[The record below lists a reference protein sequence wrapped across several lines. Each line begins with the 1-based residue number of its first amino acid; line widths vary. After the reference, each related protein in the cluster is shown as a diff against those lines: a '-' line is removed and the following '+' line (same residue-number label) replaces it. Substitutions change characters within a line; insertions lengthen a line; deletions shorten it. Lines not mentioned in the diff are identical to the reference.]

1 MANADGSV
9 IIRVDID
16 DDKAAKKLDKVAKKA
31 EDIQSSLNK
40 GKSITF
46 NMDVS
51 DAEKE
56 IARLRTS
63 ISKLEEESEVKRRLM
78 ALHDASNDPLAANL
92 EAEKNKLASM
102 QSGDSF
108 YTEAA
113 IEAQKEKVAEL
124 QKEWDEADKQAKKYE
139 KELRE
144 INVRLDVQKNKIGD
158 IANATSEAA
167 KLGKQLG
174 NTGKNA
180 GKIQEGLDKAS
191 QGMEAFTKR
200 VKMLAKRAL
209 VFTIIARAL
218 AAIRDWLADV
228 VAVNGEARDAIA
240 QLKGALLTLAQPL
253 VQIIIP
259 AFTALVKVLAT
270 VVSFIANIVSALFGT
285 TAKESANA
293 AKSLNDQKNAYKGV
307 GGAAKSASKQLASF
321 DDINKLSG
329 EGGGGSGIILPDF
342 STAANFAFLDKIAD
356 KLKKIG
362 QDIVNLFK
370 DVTGF
375 IGNVFSGDWGA
386 ALDNI
391 INFVHHAYILLAD
404 LLDFVGYIFGAII
417 DTIIEKCGLAG
428 TPVGDMLT
436 GIKDIVQGALG
447 LISGILTLDLEK
459 MKQSVIQMLTGVKT
473 FVLGVFDWF
482 KLGLTSLLDWLDEST
497 NGRFHELIE
506 LAKTYVNDVVEGMK
520 QIFGGLIEFLTG
532 VFTLDWKKAWEG
544 IKEIFRGIWNT
555 IVGTLEAAINL
566 IIKGIN
572 WLIDQLNKIHFEIP
586 DWVPGIG
593 GKSFGINISHVG
605 ELKIPRLAQG
615 AVIPPNREFM
625 AVLGDQKSGT
635 NIETPLATMVQAFK
649 QALAES
655 GYGGSNEAVLV
666 LDKDVLGKV
675 VYRLNKAEGTRIGVN
690 LSEMQG

>member
-9 IIRVDID
+9 IIKADID
-16 DDKAAKKLDKVAKKA
+16 DKQAQKELNALEKKIEALQKKLETSKEKKSA
-31 EDIQSSLNK
+31 LQTQAREA
-40 GKSITF
+40 
-46 NMDVS
+46 S
-51 DAEKE
+51 DALTE
-56 IARLRTS
+56 TG
-63 ISKLEEESEVKRRLM
+63 VKVIEL
-78 ALHDASNDPLAANL
+78 
-92 EAEKNKLASM
+92 KNKLKSIDDIVSGKIDATPEEWIDAKM
-102 QSGDSF
+102 Q
-108 YTEAA
+108 EADVTA
-113 IEAQKEKVAEL
+113 ELAKQQKIYEQQEKVCNKEAENL
-124 QKEWDEADKQAKKYE
+124 EKISNTIKEQTEDLEKAKE
-139 KELRE
+139 RAGE
-144 INVRLDVQKNKIGD
+144 
-158 IANATSEAA
+158 
-167 KLGKQLG
+167 LGKQLG

-191 QGMEAFTKR
+191 EGMEAFTKR

-321 DDINKLSG
+321 DEINKLSG

-342 STAANFAFLDKIAD
+342 STSANFAFLDKIAD

-370 DVTGF
+370 DVAGF
-375 IGNVFSGDWGA
+375 IGNVFSGDWDA

-391 INFVHHAYILLAD
+391 INFVNHARILLAD

-447 LISGILTLDLEK
+447 LISGILTGDLEK

-473 FVLGVFDWF
+473 FVFGIFDWF
-482 KLGLTSLLDWLDEST
+482 KLGLTSLLDWLDGKT
-497 NGRFHELIE
+497 NGRFHEIIE
-506 LAKTYVNDVVEGMK
+506 LAKTYVSDVIDGVK
-520 QIFGGLIEFLTG
+520 QIFGGFIDFLTG
-532 VFTLDWKKAWEG
+532 VFTLDWEKAWEG

-555 IVGTLEAAINL
+555 IVGVLEAAVNL

-572 WLIDQLNKIHFEIP
+572 WLISKINTIQIKIP
-586 DWVPGIG
+586 DWLG
-593 GKSFGINISHVG
+593 GGSFGFNFRPIT
-605 ELKIPRLAQG
+605 ELQIPRLAKG

-625 AVLGDQKSGT
+625 AVLGDQKQGT
-635 NIETPLATMVQAFK
+635 NIEAPADLIRQIVREEINNASGGEEITIKFTGDLAQLARVLSPEITRQ
-649 QALAES
+649 QRNRQRAL
-655 GYGGSNEAVLV
+655 
-666 LDKDVLGKV
+666 
-675 VYRLNKAEGTRIGVN
+675 GV
-690 LSEMQG
+690 

>member
-9 IIRVDID
+9 IIKADID
-16 DDKAAKKLDKVAKKA
+16 DKQAQKELNALEKKIEALQEKLTNKKSARDTLFNQANNLGAQLDQAKAKLAQMKGGGEFFTSDAIKQQEAAVASMEKEWNAMNDKLDK
-31 EDIQSSLNK
+31 QN
-40 GKSITF
+40 
-46 NMDVS
+46 
-51 DAEKE
+51 
-56 IARLRTS
+56 
-63 ISKLEEESEVKRRLM
+63 
-78 ALHDASNDPLAANL
+78 AAIREG
-92 EAEKNKLASM
+92 EAELDRMK
-102 QSGDSF
+102 
-108 YTEAA
+108 
-113 IEAQKEKVAEL
+113 
-124 QKEWDEADKQAKKYE
+124 AKAGE
-139 KELRE
+139 
-144 INVRLDVQKNKIGD
+144 
-158 IANATSEAA
+158 
-167 KLGKQLG
+167 LGKQLG

-218 AAIRDWLADV
+218 AALRDWLADV

-321 DDINKLSG
+321 DEINKLSG
-329 EGGGGSGIILPDF
+329 EGGGGSGIIQPDF

-391 INFVHHAYILLAD
+391 INFVSHARILLAD

-447 LISGILTLDLEK
+447 IISGILTGDLEK

-473 FVLGVFDWF
+473 FVFGIWDWF
-482 KLGLTSLLDWLDEST
+482 KLGLTSLLDWLDGKT
-497 NGRFHELIE
+497 NGRFHEIIE
-506 LAKTYVNDVVEGMK
+506 LAKTYVSVVIDGVK
-520 QIFGGLIEFLTG
+520 QIFGGFIDFMTG
-532 VFTLDWKKAWEG
+532 VFTLDWEKAWEG

-555 IVGTLEAAINL
+555 IVGVLEAAVNL

-572 WLIDQLNKIHFEIP
+572 WLISKLNSLQIKIP
-586 DWVPGIG
+586 DWLG
-593 GKSFGINISHVG
+593 GGSFGFNIRPIA
-605 ELKIPRLAQG
+605 ELQIPRLAKG
-615 AVIPPNREFM
+615 AIIPPNREFM
-625 AVLGDQKSGT
+625 AVLGDQKQGT
-635 NIETPLATMVQAFK
+635 NIEAPADLIRQIVREEINNFGGGEDITIKFTGDLAQLARVLSPEITRQ
-649 QALAES
+649 QRNRQRAL
-655 GYGGSNEAVLV
+655 
-666 LDKDVLGKV
+666 
-675 VYRLNKAEGTRIGVN
+675 GV
-690 LSEMQG
+690 

>member
-9 IIRVDID
+9 IIKADID
-16 DDKAAKKLDKVAKKA
+16 DKQAQKELNALEKKIEALQEKLTNKKSARDTLFNQANNLGAQLDQAKAKLAQMKGGGEFFTSDAIKQQEAAVASMEKEWNAMNDKLDK
-31 EDIQSSLNK
+31 QN
-40 GKSITF
+40 
-46 NMDVS
+46 
-51 DAEKE
+51 
-56 IARLRTS
+56 
-63 ISKLEEESEVKRRLM
+63 
-78 ALHDASNDPLAANL
+78 AAIREG
-92 EAEKNKLASM
+92 EAELDRMK
-102 QSGDSF
+102 
-108 YTEAA
+108 
-113 IEAQKEKVAEL
+113 
-124 QKEWDEADKQAKKYE
+124 AKAGE
-139 KELRE
+139 
-144 INVRLDVQKNKIGD
+144 
-158 IANATSEAA
+158 
-167 KLGKQLG
+167 LGKQLG

-218 AAIRDWLADV
+218 AALRDWLADV

-321 DDINKLSG
+321 DEINKLSG
-329 EGGGGSGIILPDF
+329 ESGGGASVILPDF
-342 STAANFAFLDKIAD
+342 SQIGKLDFLDKITD
-356 KLKKIG
+356 RLKKIG
-362 QDIVNLFK
+362 QDIANIFR
-370 DVTGF
+370 DVKAF
-375 IGNVFSGDWGA
+375 IGSVFSGDWGA
-386 ALDNI
+386 ALDSI
-391 INFVHHAYILLAD
+391 ADFVNHARELLAD
-404 LLDFVGYIFGAII
+404 LLDAVSDIFGDII
-417 DTIIEKCGLAG
+417 DAIIEKCGLAG
-428 TPVGDMLT
+428 TPVGNMMA
-436 GIKDIVQGALG
+436 GIKDIVQGGLG
-447 LISGILTLDLEK
+447 FISGILTGDLEK

-473 FVLGVFDWF
+473 FVFGIWDWF
-482 KLGLTSLLDWLDEST
+482 KLGLTSLLDWLDGKT
-497 NGRFHELIE
+497 NGRFHEIIE
-506 LAKTYVNDVVEGMK
+506 LAKTYVSDVIDGVK
-520 QIFGGLIEFLTG
+520 QIFGGFIDFLTG

-555 IVGTLEAAINL
+555 IVGGLEAAVNL

-593 GKSFGINISHVG
+593 GKSFGINISHVN

-615 AVIPPNREFM
+615 AVIPPNRKFM
-625 AVLGDQKSGT
+625 AVLGDQKQGT
-635 NIETPLATMVQAFK
+635 NIEAPADLIRQIIREEINNFGGGEDITIKFTGDLAQLARVLSPEITRQ
-649 QALAES
+649 QRNRQRAL
-655 GYGGSNEAVLV
+655 
-666 LDKDVLGKV
+666 
-675 VYRLNKAEGTRIGVN
+675 GV
-690 LSEMQG
+690 

>member
-9 IIRVDID
+9 IIKADID
-16 DDKAAKKLDKVAKKA
+16 DKQAQKELNALEKKIEALQEKLTNKKSARDTLFNQANNLGAQLDQAKAKLAQMKGGGEFFTSDAIKQQEAAVASMEKEWNAMNDKLDK
-31 EDIQSSLNK
+31 QN
-40 GKSITF
+40 
-46 NMDVS
+46 
-51 DAEKE
+51 
-56 IARLRTS
+56 
-63 ISKLEEESEVKRRLM
+63 
-78 ALHDASNDPLAANL
+78 AAIREG
-92 EAEKNKLASM
+92 EAELDRMK
-102 QSGDSF
+102 
-108 YTEAA
+108 
-113 IEAQKEKVAEL
+113 
-124 QKEWDEADKQAKKYE
+124 AKAGE
-139 KELRE
+139 
-144 INVRLDVQKNKIGD
+144 
-158 IANATSEAA
+158 
-167 KLGKQLG
+167 LGKQLG

-218 AAIRDWLADV
+218 AALRDWLADV

-321 DDINKLSG
+321 DEINKLSG
-329 EGGGGSGIILPDF
+329 EGGGGSGIIQPDF

-391 INFVHHAYILLAD
+391 INFVSHARILLAD

-447 LISGILTLDLEK
+447 IISGILTGDLEK

-473 FVLGVFDWF
+473 FVFGIWDWF
-482 KLGLTSLLDWLDEST
+482 KLGLTSLLDWLDGKT
-497 NGRFHELIE
+497 NGRFHEIIE
-506 LAKTYVNDVVEGMK
+506 LAKTYVSDVIDGVK
-520 QIFGGLIEFLTG
+520 QIFGGFIDFMTG
-532 VFTLDWKKAWEG
+532 VFTLDWEKAWEG

-555 IVGTLEAAINL
+555 IVGVLEAAVNL

-572 WLIDQLNKIHFEIP
+572 WLISKLNSLQIKIP
-586 DWVPGIG
+586 DWLG
-593 GKSFGINISHVG
+593 GGSFGFNIRPIA
-605 ELKIPRLAQG
+605 ELQIPRLAKG
-615 AVIPPNREFM
+615 AIIPPNREFM
-625 AVLGDQKSGT
+625 AVLGDQKQGT
-635 NIETPLATMVQAFK
+635 NIEAPADLIRQIVREEINNFGGGEDITIKFTGDLAQLARVLSPEITRQ
-649 QALAES
+649 QRNRQRAL
-655 GYGGSNEAVLV
+655 
-666 LDKDVLGKV
+666 
-675 VYRLNKAEGTRIGVN
+675 GV
-690 LSEMQG
+690 

>member
-9 IIRVDID
+9 IIKADID
-16 DDKAAKKLDKVAKKA
+16 DKQAQKELNALEKKIEALQEKLTNKKSARDTLFNQANNLGAQLDQAKAKLAQMKGGGEFFTSDAIKQQEAAVASMEKEWNAMNDKLDK
-31 EDIQSSLNK
+31 QN
-40 GKSITF
+40 
-46 NMDVS
+46 
-51 DAEKE
+51 
-56 IARLRTS
+56 
-63 ISKLEEESEVKRRLM
+63 
-78 ALHDASNDPLAANL
+78 AAIREG
-92 EAEKNKLASM
+92 EAELDRMK
-102 QSGDSF
+102 
-108 YTEAA
+108 
-113 IEAQKEKVAEL
+113 
-124 QKEWDEADKQAKKYE
+124 AKAGE
-139 KELRE
+139 
-144 INVRLDVQKNKIGD
+144 
-158 IANATSEAA
+158 
-167 KLGKQLG
+167 LGKQLG

-191 QGMEAFTKR
+191 QGMESFTKR

-209 VFTIIARAL
+209 VFTVIARAL
-218 AAIRDWLADV
+218 SALRDWLADV

-321 DDINKLSG
+321 DEINKLSG
-329 EGGGGSGIILPDF
+329 ESGGGSGIILPDF

-370 DVTGF
+370 DVTGY

-391 INFVHHAYILLAD
+391 INFVNHARILLAD
-404 LLDFVGYIFGAII
+404 LLDFVGYIFEEII

-436 GIKDIVQGALG
+436 GIKNIVQGALG
-447 LISGILTLDLEK
+447 LISGILTGDLEK
-459 MKQSVIQMLTGVKT
+459 MKQSVTQMLTGVKT
-473 FVLGVFDWF
+473 FVLGIWDWF
-482 KLGLTSLLDWLDEST
+482 KLGVTSLLDWFDKKT
-497 NGRFHELIE
+497 NGRFREIIE
-506 LAKTYVNDVVEGMK
+506 LAKTYVNVGIDGVK
-520 QIFGGLIEFLTG
+520 QIFGGLIDFLTG
-532 VFTLDWKKAWEG
+532 EFTADWRKAWGG

-555 IVGTLEAAINL
+555 IVGVLEAAVNL

-572 WLIDQLNKIHFEIP
+572 WLISKLNSLLENSLLAKGLGLIGIEFRGIP
-586 DWVPGIG
+586 QIPEV
-593 GKSFGINISHVG
+593 H
-605 ELKIPRLAQG
+605 IPRLAQG
-615 AVIPPNREFM
+615 AVIPPNRKFM
-625 AVLGDQKSGT
+625 AVLGDQRNGT
-635 NIETPLATMVQAFK
+635 NIEAPADLIRQIVREEITNFGGGEDITIKFTGDLAQLARVLSPEITRQ
-649 QALAES
+649 QRNRQRAL
-655 GYGGSNEAVLV
+655 
-666 LDKDVLGKV
+666 
-675 VYRLNKAEGTRIGVN
+675 GV
-690 LSEMQG
+690 

>member
-9 IIRVDID
+9 II
-16 DDKAAKKLDKVAKKA
+16 KA
-31 EDIQSSLNK
+31 EID
-40 GKSITF
+40 
-46 NMDVS
+46 
-51 DAEKE
+51 
-56 IARLRTS
+56 
-63 ISKLEEESEVKRRLM
+63 
-78 ALHDASNDPLAANL
+78 
-92 EAEKNKLASM
+92 
-102 QSGDSF
+102 
-108 YTEAA
+108 
-113 IEAQKEKVAEL
+113 
-124 QKEWDEADKQAKKYE
+124 DKQAQRELNALSKKIDALQE
-139 KELRE
+139 KLNSKKAKRDAFASDFR
-144 INVRLDVQKNKIGD
+144 NVGAQLDVAKAKLDQMKNSGEFFTSDAIKQQE
-158 IANATSEAA
+158 ATVASIQSEFDKMDEKLKSQDERIKDSADNLDRMKA
-167 KLGKQLG
+167 KAGELGKQLG

-200 VKMLAKRAL
+200 EKMLAKRAL

-218 AAIRDWLADV
+218 AALRDWLADV

-293 AKSLNDQKNAYKGV
+293 AKALNDQTNAYKGV

-321 DDINKLSG
+321 DEINKLSG
-329 EGGGGSGIILPDF
+329 ESGGGSGIILPDF
-342 STAANFAFLDKIAD
+342 STATNFAFLDKIAD

-370 DVTGF
+370 DVTGY

-391 INFVHHAYILLAD
+391 INFVNHARILLAD

-428 TPVGDMLT
+428 TPVGNMLT
-436 GIKDIVQGALG
+436 GIKDIVQGTLG
-447 LISGILTLDLEK
+447 LISGILTGDLEK

-473 FVLGVFDWF
+473 FVLGIWDWF
-482 KLGLTSLLDWLDEST
+482 KLGLTSLLDWLDGKT
-497 NGRFHELIE
+497 NGRFHEIIE
-506 LAKTYVNDVVEGMK
+506 LAKTYVSDVIDGVK
-520 QIFGGLIEFLTG
+520 QIFGGFIDFLTG

-544 IKEIFRGIWNT
+544 IKEIFRGICNT
-555 IVGTLEAAINL
+555 IVGVFEATVNL

-572 WLIDQLNKIHFEIP
+572 WLISKLNSLLENSLLAKGLDLIGIEFRGIP
-586 DWVPGIG
+586 QIPEV
-593 GKSFGINISHVG
+593 H
-605 ELKIPRLAQG
+605 IPRLAQG
-615 AVIPPNREFM
+615 AVIPPNRKFM
-625 AVLGDQKSGT
+625 AVLGDQKQGT
-635 NIETPLATMVQAFK
+635 NIEAPADLIRQIVREEINSFGGGEDITIKFTGDLAQLARVLSPEITRQ
-649 QALAES
+649 QRNRQRAL
-655 GYGGSNEAVLV
+655 
-666 LDKDVLGKV
+666 
-675 VYRLNKAEGTRIGVN
+675 GV
-690 LSEMQG
+690 

>member
-9 IIRVDID
+9 IIKADID
-16 DDKAAKKLDKVAKKA
+16 DKQAQKELNALEMKIEALQEKLTNKKSARDTLFNQANNLGAQLDQAKAKLAQMKGGGEFFTSDAIKQQEASVASMEKEWNAMNDKLDK
-31 EDIQSSLNK
+31 QN
-40 GKSITF
+40 
-46 NMDVS
+46 
-51 DAEKE
+51 
-56 IARLRTS
+56 
-63 ISKLEEESEVKRRLM
+63 
-78 ALHDASNDPLAANL
+78 AAIREG
-92 EAEKNKLASM
+92 EAELDRMKAK
-102 QSGDSF
+102 SG
-108 YTEAA
+108 E
-113 IEAQKEKVAEL
+113 
-124 QKEWDEADKQAKKYE
+124 
-139 KELRE
+139 
-144 INVRLDVQKNKIGD
+144 
-158 IANATSEAA
+158 
-167 KLGKQLG
+167 LGKQLG

-209 VFTIIARAL
+209 VFTIIASAL
-218 AAIRDWLADV
+218 AALRDWLADV

-321 DDINKLSG
+321 DEINKLSG

-391 INFVHHAYILLAD
+391 INFVSHARILLAD

-447 LISGILTLDLEK
+447 LISGILTGDLEK

-473 FVLGVFDWF
+473 FVFGIWDWF
-482 KLGLTSLLDWLDEST
+482 KLGLTSLLDWLDGKT
-497 NGRFHELIE
+497 NGRFHEIIE
-506 LAKTYVNDVVEGMK
+506 LAKTYVSDVIDGVK
-520 QIFGGLIEFLTG
+520 QIFGGFIDFLTG
-532 VFTLDWKKAWEG
+532 VFTLDWEKAWEG

-555 IVGTLEAAINL
+555 IVGVLEAAVNL

-572 WLIDQLNKIHFEIP
+572 WLISKLNSLQIKIP
-586 DWVPGIG
+586 DWLG
-593 GKSFGINISHVG
+593 GGSFGFNIRPIA
-605 ELKIPRLAQG
+605 ELQIPRLAKG
-615 AVIPPNREFM
+615 AIIPPNREFM
-625 AVLGDQKSGT
+625 AVLGDQKQGT
-635 NIETPLATMVQAFK
+635 NIEAPADLIRQIVREEINNFGGGEDITIKFTGDLAQLARVLSPEITRQ
-649 QALAES
+649 QRNRQRAL
-655 GYGGSNEAVLV
+655 
-666 LDKDVLGKV
+666 
-675 VYRLNKAEGTRIGVN
+675 GV
-690 LSEMQG
+690 

>member
-9 IIRVDID
+9 IIKADID
-16 DDKAAKKLDKVAKKA
+16 DKQAQKELNALEKKIEALQEKLTNKKSARDTLFNQANNLGAQLDQAKAKLAQMKGGGEFFTSDAIKQQEAAVASMEKEWNAMNDKLDK
-31 EDIQSSLNK
+31 QN
-40 GKSITF
+40 
-46 NMDVS
+46 
-51 DAEKE
+51 
-56 IARLRTS
+56 
-63 ISKLEEESEVKRRLM
+63 
-78 ALHDASNDPLAANL
+78 AAIREG
-92 EAEKNKLASM
+92 EAELDRMK
-102 QSGDSF
+102 
-108 YTEAA
+108 
-113 IEAQKEKVAEL
+113 
-124 QKEWDEADKQAKKYE
+124 AKAGE
-139 KELRE
+139 
-144 INVRLDVQKNKIGD
+144 
-158 IANATSEAA
+158 
-167 KLGKQLG
+167 LGKQLG

-180 GKIQEGLDKAS
+180 GKIQEGVDKAS

-218 AAIRDWLADV
+218 AALRDWLADV

-321 DDINKLSG
+321 DEINKLSG

-391 INFVHHAYILLAD
+391 INFVSHARILLAD

-447 LISGILTLDLEK
+447 LISGILTGDLEK

-473 FVLGVFDWF
+473 FVFGIWDWF
-482 KLGLTSLLDWLDEST
+482 KLGLTSLLDWLDGKT
-497 NGRFHELIE
+497 NGRFHEIIE
-506 LAKTYVNDVVEGMK
+506 LAKTYVSDVIDGVK
-520 QIFGGLIEFLTG
+520 QIFGGFIDFLTG
-532 VFTLDWKKAWEG
+532 VFTLDWEKAWEG

-555 IVGTLEAAINL
+555 IVGVLEAAVNL

-572 WLIDQLNKIHFEIP
+572 WLISKLNSLQIKIP
-586 DWVPGIG
+586 DWLG
-593 GKSFGINISHVG
+593 GGSFGFNIRPIA
-605 ELKIPRLAQG
+605 ELQIPRLAKG
-615 AVIPPNREFM
+615 AIIPPNREFV
-625 AVLGDQKSGT
+625 AVLGDQKQGT
-635 NIETPLATMVQAFK
+635 NIEAPADLIRQIVREEINNFGGGEDITIKFTGDLAQLARVLSPEITRQ
-649 QALAES
+649 QRNRQRAL
-655 GYGGSNEAVLV
+655 
-666 LDKDVLGKV
+666 
-675 VYRLNKAEGTRIGVN
+675 GV
-690 LSEMQG
+690 

>member
-9 IIRVDID
+9 IIKADID
-16 DDKAAKKLDKVAKKA
+16 DKQAQKELNALEKKIEALQEKLTNKKSARDTLFNQANNLGAQLDQAKAKLAQMKGGGEFFTSDAIKQQEAAVASMEKEWNAMNDKLDK
-31 EDIQSSLNK
+31 QN
-40 GKSITF
+40 
-46 NMDVS
+46 
-51 DAEKE
+51 
-56 IARLRTS
+56 
-63 ISKLEEESEVKRRLM
+63 
-78 ALHDASNDPLAANL
+78 AAIREG
-92 EAEKNKLASM
+92 EAELDRMK
-102 QSGDSF
+102 
-108 YTEAA
+108 
-113 IEAQKEKVAEL
+113 
-124 QKEWDEADKQAKKYE
+124 AKAGE
-139 KELRE
+139 
-144 INVRLDVQKNKIGD
+144 
-158 IANATSEAA
+158 
-167 KLGKQLG
+167 LGKQLG

-218 AAIRDWLADV
+218 ASLRDWLADV

-321 DDINKLSG
+321 DEINKLSG

-391 INFVHHAYILLAD
+391 INFVNHARILLAD

-447 LISGILTLDLEK
+447 LISGILTFDLEK

-473 FVLGVFDWF
+473 FVLGIFDWF

-555 IVGTLEAAINL
+555 IVGVLEAAVNL

-572 WLIDQLNKIHFEIP
+572 WLISKLNSLLENSLLAKGLGLIGIEFRGIP
-586 DWVPGIG
+586 QIPEV
-593 GKSFGINISHVG
+593 H
-605 ELKIPRLAQG
+605 IPRLAQG
-615 AVIPPNREFM
+615 AVIPPNRKFM
-625 AVLGDQKSGT
+625 AVLGDQRNGT
-635 NIETPLATMVQAFK
+635 NIEAPADLIRQIVREEITNFGGGEDITIKFTGDLAQLARVLSPEITRQ
-649 QALAES
+649 QRNRQRAL
-655 GYGGSNEAVLV
+655 
-666 LDKDVLGKV
+666 
-675 VYRLNKAEGTRIGVN
+675 GV
-690 LSEMQG
+690 

>member
-9 IIRVDID
+9 IIKADID
-16 DDKAAKKLDKVAKKA
+16 DKQAQKELNALEKKIEALQEKLTNKKSARDTLFNQANNLGAQLDQAKAKLAQMKGGGEFFTSDAIKQQEAAVASMEKEWNAMNDKLDK
-31 EDIQSSLNK
+31 QN
-40 GKSITF
+40 
-46 NMDVS
+46 
-51 DAEKE
+51 
-56 IARLRTS
+56 
-63 ISKLEEESEVKRRLM
+63 
-78 ALHDASNDPLAANL
+78 AAIREG
-92 EAEKNKLASM
+92 EAELDRMK
-102 QSGDSF
+102 
-108 YTEAA
+108 
-113 IEAQKEKVAEL
+113 
-124 QKEWDEADKQAKKYE
+124 AKAGE
-139 KELRE
+139 
-144 INVRLDVQKNKIGD
+144 
-158 IANATSEAA
+158 
-167 KLGKQLG
+167 LGKQLG

-218 AAIRDWLADV
+218 AALRDWLADV

-321 DDINKLSG
+321 DEINKLSG
-329 EGGGGSGIILPDF
+329 ESGGGASVILPDF
-342 STAANFAFLDKIAD
+342 SQIGKLDFLDKITD
-356 KLKKIG
+356 RLKKIG
-362 QDIVNLFK
+362 QDIANIFR
-370 DVTGF
+370 DVKAF
-375 IGNVFSGDWGA
+375 IGSVFSGDWGA
-386 ALDNI
+386 ALDSI
-391 INFVHHAYILLAD
+391 ADFVNHARELLAD
-404 LLDFVGYIFGAII
+404 LLDAVSDIFGDII
-417 DTIIEKCGLAG
+417 DAIIEKCGLAG
-428 TPVGDMLT
+428 TPVGNMMA
-436 GIKDIVQGALG
+436 GIKDIVQGGLG
-447 LISGILTLDLEK
+447 FISGILTGDLEK

-473 FVLGVFDWF
+473 FVFGIFDWF
-482 KLGLTSLLDWLDEST
+482 KLGLTSMLDWLDGKT
-497 NGRFHELIE
+497 NGRFHEIIE
-506 LAKTYVNDVVEGMK
+506 LAKTYVSDVIDGVK
-520 QIFGGLIEFLTG
+520 QIFGGFIDFLTG

-555 IVGTLEAAINL
+555 IVGGLEAAVNL

-593 GKSFGINISHVG
+593 GKSFGINISHVN

-625 AVLGDQKSGT
+625 AVLGDQKQGT
-635 NIETPLATMVQAFK
+635 NIEAPADLIRQIVREEINNFGGGEDITIKFTGDLAQLARVLSPEITRQ
-649 QALAES
+649 QRNRQRAL
-655 GYGGSNEAVLV
+655 
-666 LDKDVLGKV
+666 
-675 VYRLNKAEGTRIGVN
+675 GV
-690 LSEMQG
+690 

>member
-9 IIRVDID
+9 IIKADID
-16 DDKAAKKLDKVAKKA
+16 DKQAQKELNALEKKIEALQEKLETSQGKKSSIEKQLLAAKKPLDETGDK
-31 EDIQSSLNK
+31 ILNLQSKL
-40 GKSITF
+40 KSINDIVSGRIDATPEEWIDAK
-46 NMDVS
+46 MQEADVT
-51 DAEKE
+51 AELSKQQKIYEQQEKPYKKE
-56 IARLRTS
+56 IENLKKINNVIKEQTGD
-63 ISKLEEESEVKRRLM
+63 LEEAK
-78 ALHDASNDPLAANL
+78 AKAGDLAA
-92 EAEKNKLASM
+92 
-102 QSGDSF
+102 
-108 YTEAA
+108 
-113 IEAQKEKVAEL
+113 
-124 QKEWDEADKQAKKYE
+124 
-139 KELRE
+139 
-144 INVRLDVQKNKIGD
+144 
-158 IANATSEAA
+158 
-167 KLGKQLG
+167 QLG

-200 VKMLAKRAL
+200 VKALAKRAL

-218 AAIRDWLADV
+218 AALRDWLADV

-307 GGAAKSASKQLASF
+307 GSAAKSASKQLASF
-321 DDINKLSG
+321 DEINKLSG
-329 EGGGGSGIILPDF
+329 ESGGGASAILPDF
-342 STAANFAFLDKIAD
+342 SQIGKLDFLDKITD
-356 KLKKIG
+356 RLKKIG
-362 QDIVNLFK
+362 QDIANIFR
-370 DVTGF
+370 DVKTF
-375 IGNVFSGDWGA
+375 IGSVFSGDWGA
-386 ALDNI
+386 ALDSI
-391 INFVHHAYILLAD
+391 ADFVNHARELLAD
-404 LLDFVGYIFGAII
+404 LLDAVSGIFGDII

-428 TPVGDMLT
+428 TPVGNMMS
-436 GIKDIVQGALG
+436 GIKDIVQGGLG
-447 LISGILTLDLEK
+447 LISGILTGDLEK

-473 FVLGVFDWF
+473 FVFGILGWF
-482 KLGLTSLLDWLDEST
+482 KMGLTSLLDWLDEKT

-506 LAKTYVNDVVEGMK
+506 LAKTYVNDVIEGVK
-520 QIFGGLIEFLTG
+520 QIFGGLIDFLTG
-532 VFTLDWKKAWEG
+532 VFTADWDKAWEG

-555 IVGTLEAAINL
+555 IVGILEAAVNL

-593 GKSFGINISHVG
+593 GKSFGINISHVS
-605 ELKIPRLAQG
+605 ELRIPRLAQG

-655 GYGGSNEAVLV
+655 GYGGSEAVLV
-666 LDKDVLGKV
+666 LDKEVLGKV

-690 LSEMQG
+690 LSEVQG

>member
-9 IIRVDID
+9 IIKADID
-16 DDKAAKKLDKVAKKA
+16 DKQAQKELNALEKKIEALQEKLTNKKSARDTLFNQANNLGAQLDQAKAKLAQMKGGGEFFTSDAIKQQEAAVASMEKEWNAMNDKLDK
-31 EDIQSSLNK
+31 QN
-40 GKSITF
+40 
-46 NMDVS
+46 
-51 DAEKE
+51 
-56 IARLRTS
+56 
-63 ISKLEEESEVKRRLM
+63 
-78 ALHDASNDPLAANL
+78 AAIREG
-92 EAEKNKLASM
+92 EAELDRMK
-102 QSGDSF
+102 
-108 YTEAA
+108 
-113 IEAQKEKVAEL
+113 
-124 QKEWDEADKQAKKYE
+124 AKAGE
-139 KELRE
+139 
-144 INVRLDVQKNKIGD
+144 
-158 IANATSEAA
+158 
-167 KLGKQLG
+167 LGKQLG

-200 VKMLAKRAL
+200 IKMLAKRAL

-218 AAIRDWLADV
+218 AALRDWLADV

-321 DDINKLSG
+321 DEINKLSG
-329 EGGGGSGIILPDF
+329 ESGGGASVILPDF
-342 STAANFAFLDKIAD
+342 SQIGKLDFLDKITD
-356 KLKKIG
+356 RLKKIG
-362 QDIVNLFK
+362 QDIANIFR
-370 DVTGF
+370 DVKAF
-375 IGNVFSGDWGA
+375 IGSVFSGDWGA
-386 ALDNI
+386 ALDSI
-391 INFVHHAYILLAD
+391 ADFVNHARELLAD
-404 LLDFVGYIFGAII
+404 LLDAVSDIFGDII
-417 DTIIEKCGLAG
+417 DAIIEKCGLAG
-428 TPVGDMLT
+428 TPVGNMMA
-436 GIKDIVQGALG
+436 GIKDIVQGGLG
-447 LISGILTLDLEK
+447 FISGILTGDLEK

-473 FVLGVFDWF
+473 FVLGIWDWF
-482 KLGLTSLLDWLDEST
+482 KLGLTSLLDWLDEKT
-497 NGRFHELIE
+497 NGRFHEIIE
-506 LAKTYVNDVVEGMK
+506 LAKTYVNDVIEGAK
-520 QIFGGLIEFLTG
+520 QIFGGLIDFLTG

-555 IVGTLEAAINL
+555 IVGGLEAAVNL

-593 GKSFGINISHVG
+593 GKSFGINISHVN

-625 AVLGDQKSGT
+625 AVLGDQKQGT
-635 NIETPLATMVQAFK
+635 NIEAPADLIRQIVREEINNFGGGEDITIKFTGDLAQLARVLSPEITRQ
-649 QALAES
+649 QRNRQRAL
-655 GYGGSNEAVLV
+655 
-666 LDKDVLGKV
+666 
-675 VYRLNKAEGTRIGVN
+675 GV
-690 LSEMQG
+690 

>member
-9 IIRVDID
+9 IIKADID
-16 DDKAAKKLDKVAKKA
+16 DKQAQKELNALEKKIEALQEKLTNKKSARDTLFNQANNLGAQLDQAKAKLAQMKGGGEFFTSDAIKQQEAAVASMEKEWNAMNDKLDK
-31 EDIQSSLNK
+31 QN
-40 GKSITF
+40 
-46 NMDVS
+46 
-51 DAEKE
+51 
-56 IARLRTS
+56 
-63 ISKLEEESEVKRRLM
+63 
-78 ALHDASNDPLAANL
+78 AAIREG
-92 EAEKNKLASM
+92 EAELDRMK
-102 QSGDSF
+102 
-108 YTEAA
+108 
-113 IEAQKEKVAEL
+113 
-124 QKEWDEADKQAKKYE
+124 AKAGE
-139 KELRE
+139 
-144 INVRLDVQKNKIGD
+144 
-158 IANATSEAA
+158 
-167 KLGKQLG
+167 LGKQLG

-218 AAIRDWLADV
+218 AALRDWLADV

-321 DDINKLSG
+321 DEINKLSG
-329 EGGGGSGIILPDF
+329 EGGGGSGIIQPDF

-391 INFVHHAYILLAD
+391 INFVSHARILLAD

-447 LISGILTLDLEK
+447 IISGILTGDLEK

-473 FVLGVFDWF
+473 FVFGIWDWF
-482 KLGLTSLLDWLDEST
+482 KLGLTSLLGWLDGKT
-497 NGRFHELIE
+497 NGRFHEIIE
-506 LAKTYVNDVVEGMK
+506 LAKTYVSDVIDGVK
-520 QIFGGLIEFLTG
+520 QIFGGFIDFMTG
-532 VFTLDWKKAWEG
+532 VFTLDWEKAWEG

-555 IVGTLEAAINL
+555 IVGVLEAAVNL

-572 WLIDQLNKIHFEIP
+572 WLISKLNSLQIKIP
-586 DWVPGIG
+586 DWLG
-593 GKSFGINISHVG
+593 GGSFGFNIRPIA
-605 ELKIPRLAQG
+605 ELQIPRLAKG
-615 AVIPPNREFM
+615 AIIPPNREFM
-625 AVLGDQKSGT
+625 AVLGDQKQGT
-635 NIETPLATMVQAFK
+635 NIEAPADLIRQIVREEINNFGGGEDITIKFTGDLAQLARVLSPEITRQ
-649 QALAES
+649 QRNRQRAL
-655 GYGGSNEAVLV
+655 
-666 LDKDVLGKV
+666 
-675 VYRLNKAEGTRIGVN
+675 GV
-690 LSEMQG
+690 

>member
-9 IIRVDID
+9 IIKADID
-16 DDKAAKKLDKVAKKA
+16 DKQAQKELNALEKKIEALQEKLTNKKSARDTLFNQANNLGAQLDQAKAKLAQMKGGGEFFTSDAIKQQEAAVASMEKEWNAMNDKLDK
-31 EDIQSSLNK
+31 QN
-40 GKSITF
+40 
-46 NMDVS
+46 
-51 DAEKE
+51 
-56 IARLRTS
+56 
-63 ISKLEEESEVKRRLM
+63 
-78 ALHDASNDPLAANL
+78 AAIREG
-92 EAEKNKLASM
+92 EAELDRMK
-102 QSGDSF
+102 
-108 YTEAA
+108 
-113 IEAQKEKVAEL
+113 
-124 QKEWDEADKQAKKYE
+124 AKAGE
-139 KELRE
+139 
-144 INVRLDVQKNKIGD
+144 
-158 IANATSEAA
+158 
-167 KLGKQLG
+167 LGKQLG

-218 AAIRDWLADV
+218 AALRDWLADV

-321 DDINKLSG
+321 DEINKLSG

-356 KLKKIG
+356 KLKKIWH
-362 QDIVNLFK
+362 DIVNLFK

-391 INFVHHAYILLAD
+391 INFVSHARILLAD

-447 LISGILTLDLEK
+447 LISGILTGDLEK

-473 FVLGVFDWF
+473 FVFGIWDWF
-482 KLGLTSLLDWLDEST
+482 KLGLTSLLDWLDGKT
-497 NGRFHELIE
+497 NGRFHEIIE
-506 LAKTYVNDVVEGMK
+506 LAKTYVSDVIDGVK
-520 QIFGGLIEFLTG
+520 QIFGGFIDFLTG
-532 VFTLDWKKAWEG
+532 VFTLDWEKAWEG

-555 IVGTLEAAINL
+555 IVGVLEAAVNL

-572 WLIDQLNKIHFEIP
+572 WLISKLNSLQIKIP
-586 DWVPGIG
+586 DWLG
-593 GKSFGINISHVG
+593 GGSFGFNIRPIA
-605 ELKIPRLAQG
+605 ELQIPRLAKG
-615 AVIPPNREFM
+615 AIIPPNREFM
-625 AVLGDQKSGT
+625 AVLGDQKQGT
-635 NIETPLATMVQAFK
+635 NIEAPADLIRQIVREEINNFGGGEDITIKFTGDLAQLARVLSPEITRQ
-649 QALAES
+649 QRNRQRAL
-655 GYGGSNEAVLV
+655 
-666 LDKDVLGKV
+666 
-675 VYRLNKAEGTRIGVN
+675 GV
-690 LSEMQG
+690 

>member
-9 IIRVDID
+9 IIKADID
-16 DDKAAKKLDKVAKKA
+16 DKQAQKELNALEKKIEALQEKLTNKKSARDTLFNQANNLGAQLDQAKAKLAQMKGGGEFFTSDAIKQQEAAVASMEKEWNAMNDKLDK
-31 EDIQSSLNK
+31 QN
-40 GKSITF
+40 
-46 NMDVS
+46 
-51 DAEKE
+51 
-56 IARLRTS
+56 
-63 ISKLEEESEVKRRLM
+63 
-78 ALHDASNDPLAANL
+78 AAIREG
-92 EAEKNKLASM
+92 EAELDRMK
-102 QSGDSF
+102 
-108 YTEAA
+108 
-113 IEAQKEKVAEL
+113 
-124 QKEWDEADKQAKKYE
+124 AKAGE
-139 KELRE
+139 
-144 INVRLDVQKNKIGD
+144 
-158 IANATSEAA
+158 
-167 KLGKQLG
+167 LGKQLG

-191 QGMEAFTKR
+191 QGMESFTKR

-209 VFTIIARAL
+209 VFTVIARAL
-218 AAIRDWLADV
+218 SALRDWLADV

-321 DDINKLSG
+321 DEINKLSG
-329 EGGGGSGIILPDF
+329 EGGGGSGIIQPDF

-391 INFVHHAYILLAD
+391 INFVSHARILLAD

-447 LISGILTLDLEK
+447 IISGILTGDLEK

-473 FVLGVFDWF
+473 FVFGIWDWF
-482 KLGLTSLLDWLDEST
+482 KLGLTSLLDWLDGKT
-497 NGRFHELIE
+497 NGRFHEIIE
-506 LAKTYVNDVVEGMK
+506 LAKTYVSDVIDGVK
-520 QIFGGLIEFLTG
+520 QIFGGFIDFMTG
-532 VFTLDWKKAWEG
+532 VFTLDWEKAWEG

-555 IVGTLEAAINL
+555 IVGVLEAAVNL

-572 WLIDQLNKIHFEIP
+572 WLISKLNSLQIKIP
-586 DWVPGIG
+586 DWLG
-593 GKSFGINISHVG
+593 GGSFGFNIRPIA
-605 ELKIPRLAQG
+605 ELQIPRLAKG
-615 AVIPPNREFM
+615 AIIPPNREFM
-625 AVLGDQKSGT
+625 AVLGDQKHGT
-635 NIETPLATMVQAFK
+635 NIEAPADLIRQIVREELGSGGEEITIKFTGDLA
-649 QALAES
+649 ALAR
-655 GYGGSNEAVLV
+655 VLSPEITRQQRRNQRA
-666 LDKDVLGKV
+666 LGV
-675 VYRLNKAEGTRIGVN
+675 
-690 LSEMQG
+690 

>member
-9 IIRVDID
+9 II
-16 DDKAAKKLDKVAKKA
+16 KA
-31 EDIQSSLNK
+31 EID
-40 GKSITF
+40 
-46 NMDVS
+46 
-51 DAEKE
+51 
-56 IARLRTS
+56 
-63 ISKLEEESEVKRRLM
+63 
-78 ALHDASNDPLAANL
+78 
-92 EAEKNKLASM
+92 
-102 QSGDSF
+102 
-108 YTEAA
+108 
-113 IEAQKEKVAEL
+113 
-124 QKEWDEADKQAKKYE
+124 DKQAQRELNALSKKIDALQE
-139 KELRE
+139 KLNSKKAKRDAFASDFR
-144 INVRLDVQKNKIGD
+144 NVGAQLDVAKAKLDQMKNSGEFFTSDAIKQQE
-158 IANATSEAA
+158 ATVASIQSEFDKMDEKLKSQDERIKDSTDNLDRMKA
-167 KLGKQLG
+167 KAGELGKQLG

-218 AAIRDWLADV
+218 AALRDWLADV

-293 AKSLNDQKNAYKGV
+293 AKALNDQKNAYKGV

-321 DDINKLSG
+321 DEINKLSG
-329 EGGGGSGIILPDF
+329 ESGGGSGIILPDF

-370 DVTGF
+370 DVTGY

-391 INFVHHAYILLAD
+391 INFVNHARILLAD

-428 TPVGDMLT
+428 TPVGNMLT
-436 GIKDIVQGALG
+436 GIKNIVQGTLG
-447 LISGILTLDLEK
+447 LISGILTGDLEK

-473 FVLGVFDWF
+473 FVFGIFDWF
-482 KLGLTSLLDWLDEST
+482 KLGLTSMLDWLDGKT
-497 NGRFHELIE
+497 NGRFHEIIE
-506 LAKTYVNDVVEGMK
+506 LAKTYVSDVIDGVK
-520 QIFGGLIEFLTG
+520 QIFGGFIDFLAG
-532 VFTLDWKKAWEG
+532 VFTLDWEKAWEG
-544 IKEIFRGIWNT
+544 IKEIFRGICNT
-555 IVGTLEAAINL
+555 IVGVFESTVNL

-572 WLIDQLNKIHFEIP
+572 WLISKLNSLLENSLLAKGLDLIGIEFRGIP
-586 DWVPGIG
+586 QIPEV
-593 GKSFGINISHVG
+593 H
-605 ELKIPRLAQG
+605 IPRLAQG
-615 AVIPPNREFM
+615 AVIPPNRKFM
-625 AVLGDQKSGT
+625 AVLGDQRNGT
-635 NIETPLATMVQAFK
+635 NIEAPADLIRQIVREEINNFGGGEDITIKFTGDLAQLARVLSPEITRQ
-649 QALAES
+649 QRNRQRAL
-655 GYGGSNEAVLV
+655 
-666 LDKDVLGKV
+666 
-675 VYRLNKAEGTRIGVN
+675 GV
-690 LSEMQG
+690 

>member
-9 IIRVDID
+9 IIKADID
-16 DDKAAKKLDKVAKKA
+16 DKQAQKELNALEKKIEALQEKLTNKKSARDTLFNKANNLGAQLDQAKAKLAQMKGGGEFFTSDAIKQQEAAVASMEKEWNAMNDKLDK
-31 EDIQSSLNK
+31 QN
-40 GKSITF
+40 
-46 NMDVS
+46 
-51 DAEKE
+51 
-56 IARLRTS
+56 
-63 ISKLEEESEVKRRLM
+63 
-78 ALHDASNDPLAANL
+78 AAIREG
-92 EAEKNKLASM
+92 EAELDRMK
-102 QSGDSF
+102 
-108 YTEAA
+108 
-113 IEAQKEKVAEL
+113 
-124 QKEWDEADKQAKKYE
+124 AKAGE
-139 KELRE
+139 
-144 INVRLDVQKNKIGD
+144 
-158 IANATSEAA
+158 
-167 KLGKQLG
+167 LGKQLG

-191 QGMEAFTKR
+191 QGMESFTKR

-209 VFTIIARAL
+209 VFTVIARAL
-218 AAIRDWLADV
+218 SALRDWLADV

-253 VQIIIP
+253 VQVIIP

-321 DDINKLSG
+321 DEINKLSG
-329 EGGGGSGIILPDF
+329 EGGGGSGIIQPDF

-391 INFVHHAYILLAD
+391 INFVSHARILLAD

-447 LISGILTLDLEK
+447 LISGILTGDLEK

-473 FVLGVFDWF
+473 FVFGIWDWF
-482 KLGLTSLLDWLDEST
+482 KLGLTSLLDWLDGKT
-497 NGRFHELIE
+497 NGRFHEIIE
-506 LAKTYVNDVVEGMK
+506 LAKTYVSDVIDGVK
-520 QIFGGLIEFLTG
+520 QIFGGFIDFLTG
-532 VFTLDWKKAWEG
+532 VFTLDWEKAWEG

-555 IVGTLEAAINL
+555 IVGVLEAAVNL

-572 WLIDQLNKIHFEIP
+572 WLISKLNSLQIKIP
-586 DWVPGIG
+586 DWLG
-593 GKSFGINISHVG
+593 GGSFGFNIRPIA
-605 ELKIPRLAQG
+605 ELQIPRLAKG
-615 AVIPPNREFM
+615 AIIPPNREFM
-625 AVLGDQKSGT
+625 AVLGDQKQGT
-635 NIETPLATMVQAFK
+635 NIEAPADLIRQIVREEINNFGGGEDITIKFTGDLAQLARVLSPEITRQ
-649 QALAES
+649 QRNRQRAL
-655 GYGGSNEAVLV
+655 
-666 LDKDVLGKV
+666 
-675 VYRLNKAEGTRIGVN
+675 GV
-690 LSEMQG
+690 

>member
-9 IIRVDID
+9 IIKADID
-16 DDKAAKKLDKVAKKA
+16 DKQAQKELNALEKKIEALQEKLTNKKSARDTLFNQANNLGAQLDQAKAKLAQMKGGGEFFTSDAIKQQEAAVASMEKEWNAMNDKLDK
-31 EDIQSSLNK
+31 QN
-40 GKSITF
+40 
-46 NMDVS
+46 
-51 DAEKE
+51 
-56 IARLRTS
+56 
-63 ISKLEEESEVKRRLM
+63 
-78 ALHDASNDPLAANL
+78 AAIREG
-92 EAEKNKLASM
+92 EAELDRMK
-102 QSGDSF
+102 
-108 YTEAA
+108 
-113 IEAQKEKVAEL
+113 
-124 QKEWDEADKQAKKYE
+124 AKAGE
-139 KELRE
+139 
-144 INVRLDVQKNKIGD
+144 
-158 IANATSEAA
+158 
-167 KLGKQLG
+167 LGKQLG

-218 AAIRDWLADV
+218 AALRDWLADV

-321 DDINKLSG
+321 DEINKLSG

-370 DVTGF
+370 DGTGF

-391 INFVHHAYILLAD
+391 INFVSHARILLAD

-447 LISGILTLDLEK
+447 LISGILTGDLEK

-473 FVLGVFDWF
+473 FVFGIWDWF
-482 KLGLTSLLDWLDEST
+482 KLGLTSLLDWLDGKT
-497 NGRFHELIE
+497 NGRFHEIIE
-506 LAKTYVNDVVEGMK
+506 LAKTYVSDVIDGVK
-520 QIFGGLIEFLTG
+520 QIFGGFIDFLTG
-532 VFTLDWKKAWEG
+532 VFTLDWEKAWEG

-555 IVGTLEAAINL
+555 IVGVLEAAVNL

-572 WLIDQLNKIHFEIP
+572 WLISKLNSLQIKIP
-586 DWVPGIG
+586 DWLG
-593 GKSFGINISHVG
+593 GGSFGFNIRPIA
-605 ELKIPRLAQG
+605 ELQIPRLAKG
-615 AVIPPNREFM
+615 AIIPPNREFM
-625 AVLGDQKSGT
+625 AVLGDQKQGT
-635 NIETPLATMVQAFK
+635 NIEAPADLIRQIVREEINNFGGGEDITIKFIGDLAQLARVLSPEITRQ
-649 QALAES
+649 QRNRQRAL
-655 GYGGSNEAVLV
+655 
-666 LDKDVLGKV
+666 
-675 VYRLNKAEGTRIGVN
+675 GV
-690 LSEMQG
+690 

>member
-9 IIRVDID
+9 IIKADID
-16 DDKAAKKLDKVAKKA
+16 DKQAQKELNALEKKIEALQEKLTNKKSARDTLFNQANNLGAQLDQAKAKLAQMKGGGEFFTSDAIKQQEAAVASIEKEWNAMNDKLDK
-31 EDIQSSLNK
+31 QN
-40 GKSITF
+40 
-46 NMDVS
+46 
-51 DAEKE
+51 
-56 IARLRTS
+56 
-63 ISKLEEESEVKRRLM
+63 
-78 ALHDASNDPLAANL
+78 AAIREG
-92 EAEKNKLASM
+92 EAELDRMKAKA
-102 QSGDSF
+102 G
-108 YTEAA
+108 
-113 IEAQKEKVAEL
+113 EL
-124 QKEWDEADKQAKKYE
+124 
-139 KELRE
+139 
-144 INVRLDVQKNKIGD
+144 G
-158 IANATSEAA
+158 T
-167 KLGKQLG
+167 QLG

-218 AAIRDWLADV
+218 AALRDWLADV

-321 DDINKLSG
+321 DEINKLSG

-391 INFVHHAYILLAD
+391 INFVSHARILLAD

-436 GIKDIVQGALG
+436 GIKDIVQGALR
-447 LISGILTLDLEK
+447 LISGILTGDLEK

-473 FVLGVFDWF
+473 FVFGIWDWF
-482 KLGLTSLLDWLDEST
+482 KLGLTSLLDWLDGKT
-497 NGRFHELIE
+497 NGRFHEIIE
-506 LAKTYVNDVVEGMK
+506 LAKTYVSDVIDGVK
-520 QIFGGLIEFLTG
+520 QIFGGFIDFLTG
-532 VFTLDWKKAWEG
+532 VFTLDWEKAWEG

-555 IVGTLEAAINL
+555 IVGVLEAAVNL

-572 WLIDQLNKIHFEIP
+572 WLISKLNSLQIKIP
-586 DWVPGIG
+586 DWLG
-593 GKSFGINISHVG
+593 GGSFGFNIRPIA
-605 ELKIPRLAQG
+605 ELQIPRLAKG
-615 AVIPPNREFM
+615 AIIPPNREFM
-625 AVLGDQKSGT
+625 AVLGDQKQGT
-635 NIETPLATMVQAFK
+635 NIEAPADLIRQIVREEINNFGGGEDITIKFTGDLAQLARVLSPEITRQ
-649 QALAES
+649 QRNRQRAL
-655 GYGGSNEAVLV
+655 
-666 LDKDVLGKV
+666 
-675 VYRLNKAEGTRIGVN
+675 GV
-690 LSEMQG
+690 

>member
-9 IIRVDID
+9 IIKADID
-16 DDKAAKKLDKVAKKA
+16 DKQAQKELNALEKKIEALQEKLTNKKSARDTLFNQANNLGAQLDQAKAKLAQMKGGGEFFTSDAIKQQEAAVASMEKEWNAMNDKLDK
-31 EDIQSSLNK
+31 QN
-40 GKSITF
+40 
-46 NMDVS
+46 
-51 DAEKE
+51 
-56 IARLRTS
+56 
-63 ISKLEEESEVKRRLM
+63 
-78 ALHDASNDPLAANL
+78 AAIREG
-92 EAEKNKLASM
+92 EAELDRMK
-102 QSGDSF
+102 
-108 YTEAA
+108 
-113 IEAQKEKVAEL
+113 
-124 QKEWDEADKQAKKYE
+124 AKAGE
-139 KELRE
+139 
-144 INVRLDVQKNKIGD
+144 
-158 IANATSEAA
+158 
-167 KLGKQLG
+167 LGKQLG

-218 AAIRDWLADV
+218 AALRDWLADV

-321 DDINKLSG
+321 DEINKLSG

-362 QDIVNLFK
+362 QDIVNPFK
-370 DVTGF
+370 DVTGV

-391 INFVHHAYILLAD
+391 INFVSHARILLAD

-447 LISGILTLDLEK
+447 LISGILTGDLEK

-473 FVLGVFDWF
+473 FVFGIWDWF
-482 KLGLTSLLDWLDEST
+482 KLGLTSLLDWLDGKT
-497 NGRFHELIE
+497 NGRFHEIIE
-506 LAKTYVNDVVEGMK
+506 LAKTYVSDVIDGVK
-520 QIFGGLIEFLTG
+520 QIFGGFIDFLTG
-532 VFTLDWKKAWEG
+532 VFTLDWEKAWEG

-555 IVGTLEAAINL
+555 IVGVLEAAVNL

-572 WLIDQLNKIHFEIP
+572 WLISKLNSLQIKIP
-586 DWVPGIG
+586 DWLG
-593 GKSFGINISHVG
+593 GGSFGFNIRPIA
-605 ELKIPRLAQG
+605 ELQIPRLAKG
-615 AVIPPNREFM
+615 AIIPPNREFM
-625 AVLGDQKSGT
+625 AVLGDQKQGT
-635 NIETPLATMVQAFK
+635 NIEAPADLIRQIVREEINNFGGGEDITIKFTGDLAQLARVLSPEITRQ
-649 QALAES
+649 QRNRQRAL
-655 GYGGSNEAVLV
+655 
-666 LDKDVLGKV
+666 
-675 VYRLNKAEGTRIGVN
+675 GV
-690 LSEMQG
+690 